1 MSSDKPLEKSWKPAN
16 TFFALLLLA
25 LVGYNLYSGLTVKK
39 LGLPGLFEIEFGN
52 AAGGLAGEKKVEEI
66 GDTELK
72 SRQAKLEQQIENL
85 QTQVSSKAP
94 EQPSIAA
101 DAAPRI
107 ISQATT
113 VAAPTRESFNLSGS
127 WESVE
132 DGLSYVIQ
140 QSGNTLIVQETHSA
154 FGITAAGQGQLV
166 GQNIEL
172 SVSTVLG
179 TTGMARLRVSDDGN
193 RITGQVT
200 DFTTGGVAPVSM
212 YR

>member
-1 MSSDKPLEKSWKPAN
+1 MSSDKPSEKSWKPAN

-25 LVGYNLYSGLTVKK
+25 LVGYNLYSGLAVKK
-39 LGLPGLFEIEFGN
+39 LGLPGLFEIEFGHT
-52 AAGGLAGEKKVEEI
+52 ASGLASEKKVEEI
-66 GDTELK
+66 GDSELK
-72 SRQAKLEQQIENL
+72 SRQAKLEQQVENL
-85 QTQVSSKAP
+85 QTQVATKP
-94 EQPSIAA
+94 LEHPSATS
-101 DAAPRI
+101 DAARRV
-107 ISQATT
+107 ISQASTA
-113 VAAPTRESFNLSGS
+113 AAPARESFNLSGS
-127 WESVE
+127 WGSDE

-166 GQNIEL
+166 GQDIEL
-172 SVSTVLG
+172 SVTTVLG
-179 TTGMARLRVSDDGN
+179 TTGRARLRVSDDGN

>member
-1 MSSDKPLEKSWKPAN
+1 MSSDKPSEKSWKPAN

-52 AAGGLAGEKKVEEI
+52 AAGGLASEKRVEEI
-66 GDTELK
+66 GDNELK
-72 SRQAKLEQQIENL
+72 SRQAKLEQQVEKL
-85 QTQVSSKAP
+85 QTQVAAKTP
-94 EQPSIAA
+94 EQPSSAP
-101 DAAPRI
+101 DAARRV
-107 ISQATT
+107 ISQTTT

-127 WESVE
+127 WQSDE
-132 DGLSYVIQ
+132 DGLSYVVQ
-140 QSGNTLIVQETHSA
+140 QSGSTLIVQETHAA
-154 FGITAAGQGQLV
+154 FGITAAGQGQMV
-166 GQNIEL
+166 GQDIEL
-172 SVSTVLG
+172 SVTTVPG